1 MVDGVHFRSGQL
13 TPSEIGHRALASAL
27 SDLAAMGAA
36 PGETYLALGL
46 PNGFG
51 ERRALELIEGAGAL
65 ATRSG
70 VTIAGGDVTRAG
82 ELVVSFTVVGWADR
96 PQQLIGR
103 RGARAGDLVGVTGA
117 LGGAGAALA
126 LLDGESAGA
135 DSLARSPGGDLGS
148 LVAEIDPAVL
158 AALRARYAR
167 PEPRLDAGQALSC
180 AGARAMIDLSDGL
193 ATDAGH
199 IARCSGVTL
208 DLELAALPLQPGL
221 REVCSALGQGLDARA
236 LAATAGDDYELCV
249 CVPPSARHV
258 AEAAAD
264 SCQLELTWIGRVRAG
279 APSARF
285 ADSDRPELRGYEHS
299 F

>member
-65 ATRSG
+65 AMRSG

-82 ELVVSFTVVGWADR
+82 ELVDSFTVVGWADR

-126 LLDGESAGA
+126 LLDRGGEVTAAGLP
-135 DSLARSPGGDLGS
+135 D
-148 LVAEIDPAVL
+148 AVL
-158 AALRARYAR
+158 DALRRRYAR